1 MSAIIEQARNLD
13 GYRDSSELLQRR
25 DQDWV
30 LDRAGIQPQNLLDLG
45 CGVGSLL
52 EGALRRWPQLQE
64 AWGIERSTLRL
75 EQARAQLQALEWRV
89 RLFEG
94 DLLHLDELPQRFD
107 LVTLTA
113 VLHWLYPKEER
124 LFAWVARHLAEDGVF
139 LFTSH
144 HPWREDGLGG
154 EDELVAEA
162 LVDMGL
168 AAADAVPRLY
178 AEVGLIPM
186 GTRTRDAAGLR
197 ERIQR
202 YFCVDAV
209 ASREAVLQVEDAEAY
224 QRFHAATF
232 GTYFTP
238 LVPAAR
244 HEEFFERLGRIAERR
259 MRADG
264 QVTSIPVSV
273 WRCRPLG
280 SDA

>member
-13 GYRDSSELLQRR
+13 GYRDSSELLQLR
-25 DQDWV
+25 DQSWV
-30 LDRAGIQPQNLLDLG
+30 LDRAGLQPHTLLDLG

-75 EQARAQLQALEWRV
+75 EQARSYLQPVEGRV
-89 RLFEG
+89 RLLEG
-94 DLLHLDELPQRFD
+94 DLLQLDELPQRFD

-113 VLHWLYPKEER
+113 VLHWLYPDEER
-124 LFAWVARHLAEDGVF
+124 LFAWVARHLAKDGVF

-144 HPWREDGLGG
+144 HPWRDDGLGG

-168 AAADAVPRLY
+168 AAPHAVSSLY
-178 AEVGLIPM
+178 TEAELVPM
-186 GTRTRDAAGLR
+186 GTRTRDAAWLR
-197 ERIQR
+197 ECIQR
-202 YFCVDAV
+202 YFKVDTV
-209 ASREAVLQVEDAEAY
+209 ASREAVLQVEDADAY

-238 LVPAAR
+238 LVPTSR
-244 HEEFFERLGRIAERR
+244 HEEFFVRLGRIAERR

-264 QVTSIPVSV
+264 RVTAIPVSV
-273 WRCRPLG
+273 WRCRLLAN
-280 SDA
+280 DA